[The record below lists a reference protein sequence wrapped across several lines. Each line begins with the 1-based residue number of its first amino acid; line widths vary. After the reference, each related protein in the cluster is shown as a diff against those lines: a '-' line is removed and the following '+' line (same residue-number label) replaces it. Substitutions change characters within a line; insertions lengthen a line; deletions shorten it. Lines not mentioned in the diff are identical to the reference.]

1 MVGPS
6 SVNNGP
12 SSVIVGRVV
21 PKLSTPS
28 PVSRRPVV
36 AGTSWLPVGSWKG
49 HKARRQAASPAARA
63 IGPVSVGKALEAP

>member
-1 MVGPS
+1 M
-6 SVNNGP
+6 
-12 SSVIVGRVV
+12 
-21 PKLSTPS
+21 
-28 PVSRRPVV
+28 V